1 MIYDYIIVGA
11 GIAGLY
17 TAYNLKPNKTFIIL
31 EANKK
36 KYIGGRIHQELF
48 ANHLVTTGAGVG
60 RDKKD
65 KCLKKLLNDLNVKY
79 TKFEKHVEYTFE
91 PVNTI
96 SILKLLK
103 KKFIELKKPRK
114 TFKDFALPI
123 LGSDKYNQFINTV
136 GYTDYEN
143 DDIEHALYMYGF
155 DDVTDTWTGLSI
167 PWSTLIE
174 KITNKVGL
182 ENIKTNS
189 KVIKIESGELISV
202 QTENKE
208 YIGKKV
214 IVATTIES
222 LRKLFKNPIYNYIES
237 QPFIRIYGTVTKKY
251 IPLMKEKIHGTLI
264 VNNELQKIIA
274 IDPDEGLYMIG
285 YADNKDANKLKNHI
299 DNKLI
304 NHDVNK
310 LKNHNSKEYL
320 ENLIKKALNIDE
332 IKLSKIVDYYRN
344 IGTHYYKPM
353 PNNFKSREE
362 FIKQAQN
369 PDKNIFVIGEVVSE
383 NQGWSNSALLTY
395 HKIKKYL

>member
-17 TAYNLKPNKTFIIL
+17 TAYNLEKNKTFIIL

-36 KYIGGRIHQELF
+36 KYIGGRIHEELF

-65 KCLKKLLNDLNVKY
+65 KCLKKLLNDLNIKY
-79 TKFEKHVEYTFE
+79 NKFEKHVGYTFE
-91 PVNTI
+91 PIDTI
-96 SILKLLK
+96 SILNLLK

-114 TFKDFALPI
+114 TFKEFSLPI

-136 GYTDYEN
+136 GYSDYEN

-167 PWSTLIE
+167 PWTTLIE
-174 KITNKVGL
+174 KITKKVGL

-202 QTENKE
+202 QTEKKE
-208 YIGKKV
+208 YFGKKV

-222 LRKLFKNPIYNYIES
+222 LRKLFKNPIYNYIEG
-237 QPFIRIYGTVTKKY
+237 QPFIRIYGTVKKKY
-251 IPLMKEKIHGTLI
+251 IPIMKEKVHGTLI

-274 IDPDEGLYMIG
+274 INPDEGLYMVA

-299 DNKLI
+299 D
-304 NHDVNK
+304 
-310 LKNHNSKEYL
+310 KEYL
-320 ENLIKKALNIDE
+320 ENLMKKALNLDE
-332 IKLSKIVDYYRN
+332 IKLSKIVNFYRN

-383 NQGWSNSALLTY
+383 NQGWTNSALLTY

>member
-48 ANHLVTTGAGVG
+48 ANHLVTTGAGIG
-60 RDKKD
+60 RNKKD
-65 KCLKKLLNDLNVKY
+65 KCLKKLLNELDIKY
-79 TKFEKHVEYTFE
+79 TKFKKQVKYTFE
-91 PVNTI
+91 PIDTI
-96 SILKLLK
+96 SVLNLLK

-123 LGSDKYNQFINTV
+123 IGLDKYKQFIDTI
-136 GYTDYEN
+136 GYSDYEN

-155 DDVTDTWTGLSI
+155 DDVTDSLTGLSI
-167 PWSTLIE
+167 PWTSLIE
-174 KITNKVGL
+174 KITNKVGI

-189 KVIKIESGELISV
+189 RVIKIEPGVQTDDLISV
-202 QTENKE
+202 YTDKKE
-208 YIGKKV
+208 YFGKKV

-222 LRKLFKNPIYNYIES
+222 LRKLFKNPIYNYIEG
-237 QPFIRIYGTVTKKY
+237 QPFIRIYGTIKKQY
-251 IPLMKEKIHGTLI
+251 IPIMKEKVQGTLI

-274 IDPDEGLYMIG
+274 INPDEGLYMIA
-285 YADNKDANKLKNHI
+285 YADNKDAKKLKKN
-299 DNKLI
+299 I
-304 NHDVNK
+304 N
-310 LKNHNSKEYL
+310 KEYL
-320 ENLIKKALNIDE
+320 EDLIKKAIGISEL
-332 IKLSKIVDYYRN
+332 KLSKIVDYYRD

-362 FIKQAQN
+362 FINQAQH
-369 PDKNIFVIGEVVSE
+369 PEKNIFVIGEVVSE
-383 NQGWSNSALLTY
+383 NQGWTNSALLTY